1 MNRFT
6 GCDVLLVCFTAF
18 VALVPTMAHSQEIG
32 LSLDAARSQVD
43 FAWQTQSL
51 AIKPDLEKEL
61 EANAIQAD
69 GKTMPL
75 LIKQFGT
82 APALGHALYIS
93 MHGGGGAPKQV
104 NDQQWKNQIRLYEP
118 EEGYYVAP
126 RAPTDNW
133 NLWHESHMDPL
144 LDRLIAAFV
153 IVKGVDPDRV
163 YLMGYSAGGD
173 GVFQLAPRMSDRWA
187 AVAMMAGHPNETK
200 PDGLRNVP
208 FALYMGGKDSAYG
221 RNRLAKEWEE
231 ALAALQSKDPEGYV
245 HRVRIFEDKGHWMD
259 RLDRECL
266 PWLHQQTRVA
276 WPKKV
281 VWVQDDVTHDRLY
294 WLGVPPGVAKA
305 GSVVIAEARDQQ
317 IEIRTE
323 GSDVSELVLYLND
336 HLLNLDQ
343 PIRVIWNGQECYSG
357 QVIRT
362 ESAILRSLQSRF
374 DPKLAATAI
383 LELHKPSE
391 DSNKTPR

>member
-1 MNRFT
+1 
-6 GCDVLLVCFTAF
+6 
-18 VALVPTMAHSQEIG
+18 
-32 LSLDAARSQVD
+32 VD
-43 FAWQTQSL
+43 SAWQTQSL
-51 AIKPDLEKEL
+51 AIKTDLEQEL
-61 EANAIQAD
+61 EANAIQAA

-75 LIKQFGT
+75 RIKQFGT
-82 APALGHALYIS
+82 APASGHALYIS

-126 RAPTDNW
+126 RAPTDTW

-153 IVKGVDPDRV
+153 IAKGVDPDRI

-221 RNRLAKEWEE
+221 RNRIAKEWEE
-231 ALAALQSKDPEGYV
+231 ALAALQAKDPEGYV
-245 HRVRIFEDKGHWMD
+245 HRVRIYEDKGHWMD

-305 GSVVIAEARDQQ
+305 GSLVIAETRDQQ

-323 GSDVSELVLYLND
+323 GSEVSDLVLYLND

-343 PIRVIWNGQECYSG
+343 PIRVIWNGQQCFSG

-362 ESAILRSLQSRF
+362 ESAILRSLQERF

-391 DSNKTPR
+391 AANATSR